1 MTMKTRTLLKLC
13 LLGELIFTI
22 AIVVAAII
30 TIQHFSIPRLE
41 SQASTYDYTING
53 ERFQYATQCFTE
65 NGNLLCDAEDGTR
78 LYVDS
83 YTPIYYDR

>member
-1 MTMKTRTLLKLC
+1 MIMKTKTMLKWC
-13 LLGELIFTI
+13 FVAEIIFTI
-22 AIVVAAII
+22 AVIVTAVL
-30 TIQHFSIPRLE
+30 TMQHFSIPRLE

-65 NGNLLCDAEDGTR
+65 NGKLLCDAEDGTR

-83 YTPIYYDR
+83 YTPIYYER

>member
-1 MTMKTRTLLKLC
+1 MKTRTLLKLC

-22 AIVVAAII
+22 AIVVAVII
-30 TIQHFSIPRLE
+30 TLQHFSIPRLE

-65 NGNLLCDAEDGTR
+65 NGKLLCDAEDGTR

-83 YTPIYYDR
+83 YTPIYYER